1 MLNGYN
7 RMKET
12 KSHGSY
18 AVTFLPPSNVVLP
31 KEVDW
36 RTKGYVTPVKNQ
48 GQCGSC
54 WAFSAVRESTT
65 LIIICCSAFVI
76 TYISK
81 WLDFQVFSDKD
92 YKP

>member
-12 KSHGSY
+12 RSHGSD

-65 LIIICCSAFVI
+65 PIIIICCSAFVI
-76 TYISK
+76 TSANG
-81 WLDFQVFSDKD
+81 
-92 YKP
+92 